1 MSGEFTLDTAQ
12 EQAALR
18 ITRITGKGTTR
29 LRMLQMG
36 ITPGTR
42 IEVLRQAPFSDP
54 VEIAV
59 RGTKLALRREEA
71 KFISVVK
78 AEGQ

>member
-12 EQAALR
+12 EQAALK
-18 ITRITGKGTTR
+18 ITRITGKGKSR

-42 IEVLRQAPFSDP
+42 IEVLRQAPLSDP
-54 VEIAV
+54 VEIMV
-59 RGTKLALRREEA
+59 RGTKLALRRDEA
-71 KFISVVK
+71 KYISVVK

>member
-1 MSGEFTLDTAQ
+1 MSAEFTLDTAQ

-18 ITRITGKGTTR
+18 ITRITGTGKTR

-36 ITPGTR
+36 ITPGTN
-42 IEVLRQAPFSDP
+42 IQVLRQAPFADP
-54 VEIAV
+54 VEIVV
-59 RGTKLALRREEA
+59 RGAKLALRREEA
-71 KFISVVK
+71 KYISVEK

>member
-12 EQAALR
+12 EQAALK

-54 VEIAV
+54 VEIVV

-71 KFISVVK
+71 KYISVVK

>member
-1 MSGEFTLDTAQ
+1 
-12 EQAALR
+12 
-18 ITRITGKGTTR
+18 
-29 LRMLQMG
+29 MG

-54 VEIAV
+54 VEIVV

-71 KFISVVK
+71 KYISVVK